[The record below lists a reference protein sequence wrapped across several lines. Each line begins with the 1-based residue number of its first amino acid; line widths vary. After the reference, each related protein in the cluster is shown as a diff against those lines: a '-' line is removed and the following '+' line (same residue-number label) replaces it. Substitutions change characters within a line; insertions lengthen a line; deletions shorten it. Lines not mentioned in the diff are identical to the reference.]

1 MFRLTRNIVK
11 RSLAAQASSQPA
23 VAATPSGFDTQS
35 AETEYSYDQ
44 VQEPSADNKSAFR
57 LTGYPIPASFND
69 DLKQF
74 KMITATKSSQGIF
87 QQFTISMKDVNSVST
102 STSEKYK
109 KHHTYEQLKQRLH
122 DETLILEENP
132 KFKPAHYS
140 VQGTT
145 YTMEDCDS
153 SNWLIN
159 AEFVKLGGIPL
170 LKVKPIESM
179 NMVRDEILRLDRK
192 KGIMT
197 KRFQIRLD
205 KPNLDHYAFV
215 RFKGSVVSTPK
226 EMKPPIKVGS
236 KVYNYSFV
244 MRVDRGFPL
253 VIPVLIQTSQLD
265 ENPELH
271 LTTGAGSKG
280 YAKYNGVTT
289 VHGRLNEQQS
299 ETDRDGK
306 LFVLVATRVTC
317 DKINLPAE
325 IVNPSKP
332 SSYELDEDELA
343 EYDENNK
350 QALRSA
356 NQSINLSSKKNF
368 GKLMQKQARAAI
380 EEKERDQ
387 STALPEREFKP
398 KQNLNLTA
406 DAVLEEEVQKE
417 LKLKKAK
424 EELEKKLEGDVSVGL
439 VSEEEGE
446 KRRLHAEK
454 LDAEKVELEK
464 IEKEKLEKEKLEKEE
479 VLGEKSGD
487 SEGKSEDLS
496 EETKDKLT
504 SFEDELKLMK

>member
-11 RSLAAQASSQPA
+11 RGLSAQATQPA
-23 VAATPSGFDTQS
+23 VAATPSAFDTQPV
-35 AETEYSYDQ
+35 ETEYSYDQ

-87 QQFTISMKDVNSVST
+87 QQFTISMKDVQEVSSNT
-102 STSEKYK
+102 SSEKYK
-109 KHHTYEQLKQRLH
+109 KHHSYDGLKQKLL
-122 DETLILEENP
+122 EECTTLEENP
-132 KFKPAHYS
+132 HFKPSHYS

-153 SNWLIN
+153 SNWMIN

-197 KRFQIRLD
+197 KRYQIRLD
-205 KPNLDHYAFV
+205 KPNLDHYSFV

-271 LTTGAGSKG
+271 LTTGATSKS

-317 DKINLPAE
+317 DKIDLPAE
-325 IVNPSKP
+325 IVNPSKV
-332 SSYELDEDELA
+332 SNYDLDEDELA
-343 EYDENNK
+343 EYDESNK
-350 QALRSA
+350 RALRSA

-387 STALPEREFKP
+387 TTALPEREFKS
-398 KQNLNLTA
+398 KQSFNLTA

-417 LKLKKAK
+417 LKMKKAK
-424 EELEKKLEGDVSVGL
+424 EELEKKLEGEVSVGL
-439 VSEEEGE
+439 VSEEEAE
-446 KRRLHAEK
+446 ERRLHAEK
-454 LDAEKVELEK
+454 VE
-464 IEKEKLEKEKLEKEE
+464 IEKLEKERLQAEKLD
-479 VLGEKSGD
+479 D
-487 SEGKSEDLS
+487 SEPEHGDLS
-496 EETKDKLT
+496 AKEATFTESEPSDDKQTEDKLM
-504 SFEDELKLMK
+504 SFDDELKLMK